1 MRSVRPDAAAHRE
14 AAMKR
19 ESITPAHWRPVAY
32 VAVRDP
38 ETLEPVG
45 SLHAG
50 PVLVALFVRI
60 GSTRLLDNRVIGR
73 NTATITRAA

>member
-1 MRSVRPDAAAHRE
+1 V
-14 AAMKR
+14 
-19 ESITPAHWRPVAY
+19 

-45 SLHAG
+45 SLQAG

-73 NTATITRAA
+73 NAATITRAA